1 MTFGDSIKV
10 GFKNATKFR
19 GVASRSEYWWFFL
32 FTMLVAIGASLID
45 TAFGLDEVLG
55 GLISTITT
63 IALIL
68 PRFTLLIRRFRDT
81 GVSPLWIISALIP
94 LSGLVSWVVNNFASL
109 QSVVEKAMGLSD
121 EGLVALAQQ
130 LAQDPAFV
138 TSLSQLLAILGLVL
152 AYSIFELVVT
162 LLPSKPAKQT
172 PVAPIVY

>member
-1 MTFGDSIKV
+1 MTFGESIKA

-32 FTMLVAIGASLID
+32 FTMLVAIGTSLID
-45 TAFGLDEVLG
+45 TAFGLDEILG
-55 GLISTITT
+55 GLTSTIST

-94 LSGLVSWVVNNFASL
+94 ISGLISWVVNNLESL
-109 QSVVEKAMGLSD
+109 QNVVEKALGLSE
-121 EGLVALAQQ
+121 EGLFALAQQ
-130 LAQDPAFV
+130 LTQDPAFV
-138 TSLSQLLAILGLVL
+138 TSFTQLLAILGLVL
-152 AYSIFELVVT
+152 TYSVFEFVVT
-162 LLPSKPAKQT
+162 LLPTKRARQA

>member
-1 MTFGDSIKV
+1 MTFGESIKA

-19 GVASRSEYWWFFL
+19 GVATRAEYWYFFL

-94 LSGLVSWVVNNFASL
+94 LSGLVSWVINNFASL
-109 QSVVEKAMGLSD
+109 QNVVEKAMGLSD

-138 TSLSQLLAILGLVL
+138 TSLTQLLAIFGLVL
-152 AYSIFELVVT
+152 AYSVFELVVT
-162 LLPSKPAKQT
+162 LLPTKRAKQA